1 MAETNTPEQPPAAD
15 GAGEAASEIFEFTD
29 RRGALI
35 VLVVMLLP
43 VVIVTIAQLI
53 ISAG

>member
-1 MAETNTPEQPPAAD
+1 MAETSAPEQLSAAD
-15 GAGEAASEIFEFTD
+15 GVGEDGAEIPEFTD

-43 VVIVTIAQLI
+43 AVIVTIAQMI